1 MSNPLFNNLS
11 QMQVNPM
18 LQNLANI
25 LQEAKRYQSPQAYLQ
40 SLEKDNPQGYQ
51 YLMALSQQIKNPMGA
66 AIEALNKQGISPQ
79 QLMELLNK

>member
-1 MSNPLFNNLS
+1 MSNPLFNNFS